1 MSSFLTYLSIAAK
14 GIKAGCSTLNK
25 GKATRIR
32 LTKARNLF
40 TPFVVEVITGIM
52 LGDSCV
58 RHQKGCIDAYLY
70 VEQKDAEFVQ
80 LLWNYFNTIGIVGA
94 EPHTRCR
101 TDKRPNNTYTSTLFA
116 TFTHPFFTEMF
127 QLWYHS
133 VDEKDHGR
141 FFLPI

>member
-101 TDKRPNNTYTSTLFA
+101 TDKLLIILIHQPFSLPLPTLFLLKC
-116 TFTHPFFTEMF
+116 FN
-127 QLWYHS
+127 YGII
-133 VDEKDHGR
+133 V
-141 FFLPI
+141 